1 MMKFTTILKDQSFW
15 SVKRQFTKKEG
26 ELLRYLTPPG
36 CEVIH
41 YRGLR
46 RGAIIKLLM
55 FNRPITFKVI
65 TYTTDLHKLYFND
78 ILKEGNFFGIKF
90 WSHRHR
96 IDKHGHHKDDT
107 IIVDEIEFTTKNKAL
122 DFFYRQIIRLYFLMR
137 KVKYRLFFIFN

>member
-1 MMKFTTILKDQSFW
+1 
-15 SVKRQFTKKEG
+15 
-26 ELLRYLTPPG
+26 
-36 CEVIH
+36 
-41 YRGLR
+41 
-46 RGAIIKLLM
+46 M
-55 FNRPITFKVI
+55 FNRPITFKVV

-96 IDKHGHHKDDT
+96 IDKHGPHKDDT
-107 IIVDEIEFTTKNKAL
+107 IIVDEIEFTTKNKVI